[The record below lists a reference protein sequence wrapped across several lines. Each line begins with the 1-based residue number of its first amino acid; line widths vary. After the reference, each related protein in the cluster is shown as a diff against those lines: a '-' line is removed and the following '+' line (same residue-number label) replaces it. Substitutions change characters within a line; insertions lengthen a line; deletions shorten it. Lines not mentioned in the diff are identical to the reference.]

1 MKKFKKFKK
10 FKIEN
15 LKKITKNDSNKV
27 IELILKE
34 NPSSI
39 LASLEKIFISEYLN
53 KVATSKDALLYVIR
67 FKDKII
73 GYAIIA
79 KKIQVLISFF
89 SNIKMKIIFNM
100 IKRFELYTLL
110 NVIISFFK
118 LDIIFV
124 KKKFKRIIKFNYNLN
139 LLAIEKKFQS
149 KGLGTFFLKKIFKSI
164 KNSKY
169 ITVETVESAA
179 TRFYIEKHNFKL
191 VGNKLRFPKKQSILF
206 KKII

>member
-1 MKKFKKFKK
+1 MKKFKK

-15 LKKITKNDSNKV
+15 LKKVTKNDSKKI

-53 KVATSKDALLYVIR
+53 KVAASKNALLYIIR

-89 SNIKMKIIFNM
+89 SNVKMKIIFNM
-100 IKRFELYTLL
+100 IKRLELYNLL
-110 NVIISFFK
+110 NAIISFFK

-124 KKKFKRIIKFNYNLN
+124 QKKLKRITQFNYNLN

-149 KGLGTFFLKKIFKSI
+149 KGLGTFFLKNILKGI

-169 ITVETVESAA
+169 ITVETVDSAA
-179 TRFYIEKHNFKL
+179 TRFYVLKHNFKL
-191 VGNKLRFPKKQSILF
+191 AGNKLRFPKKQSILY

>member
-1 MKKFKKFKK
+1 MKKFKK

-15 LKKITKNDSNKV
+15 LKKVTKNDSKKI

-53 KVATSKDALLYVIR
+53 KVAASKNALLYIIR

-89 SNIKMKIIFNM
+89 SNVKMKIIFNM
-100 IKRFELYTLL
+100 IKRLELYNLL
-110 NVIISFFK
+110 NAIISFFK

-124 KKKFKRIIKFNYNLN
+124 QKKLKRIIKFNYNLN

-149 KGLGTFFLKKIFKSI
+149 KGLGTFFLKNILKGI

-169 ITVETVESAA
+169 ITVETVDSAA
-179 TRFYIEKHNFKL
+179 TRFYVLKHNFKL
-191 VGNKLRFPKKQSILF
+191 AGNKLRFPKKQSILY